1 MSAKFSFSTFSTFLS
16 VKFEIRK
23 PIQNCRP
30 VDLQFWPRS
39 ILEGGL
45 DLVGIKNLFSFL
57 FSFMAQFHHF
67 TEDIQTRQYRSI
79 EVLLGAPYNFTA
91 DIWST
96 ACLAFELSTG
106 DYLFDPHGGDDYTRD
121 EDHLA
126 HIIELLGVIPTSLI
140 YRGKHGLKYF
150 TSYGN
155 ETLFPGQHSIR
166 TTRYTETST

>member
-1 MSAKFSFSTFSTFLS
+1 MQNSISKITILS
-16 VKFEIRK
+16 
-23 PIQNCRP
+23 PCQY
-30 VDLQFWPRS
+30 
-39 ILEGGL
+39 
-45 DLVGIKNLFSFL
+45 
-57 FSFMAQFHHF
+57 HHF

-79 EVLLGAPYNFTA
+79 EVLLGAPYNYTA

-126 HIIELLGVIPTSLI
+126 HIIELLGVIPPSLI

-150 TSYGN
+150 TSYGK
-155 ETLFPGQHSIR
+155 
-166 TTRYTETST
+166 